1 MVLYSVSQLEPP
13 DTHYLLHSIGWI
25 ELGNVAEAKVEL
37 AQIRP
42 EQQAHPDV
50 LEVRWLIC
58 AEEKNWE
65 AGLQVAQSLLEKA
78 PDRASGWLHRAYALR
93 RVPEGGLQQAWE
105 SLLVASGKFPK
116 VEIIAYNLSCYACQ
130 MNQMEAARLWLKRA
144 LSLGDRERIKARALE
159 DADLAP
165 LWREISSF

>member
-1 MVLYSVSQLEPP
+1 VTPLEPP
-13 DTHYLLHSIGWI
+13 DTHYLLHAVGWI

-37 AQIRP
+37 AQVSL

-50 LEVRWLIC
+50 LEVRWLVC
-58 AEEKNWE
+58 AEERQWE
-65 AGLQVAQSLLEKA
+65 AGLQVAQNLLESA

-93 RVPEGGLQQAWE
+93 RVPGGGLHQAWDA
-105 SLLVASGKFPK
+105 LLPASERFPK

-130 MNQMEAARLWLKRA
+130 LNQMEAARLWFKRA
-144 LSLGDRERIKARALE
+144 LSIGDRDRVKHRALE

-165 LWREISSF
+165 LWNEIKAF